1 VHTVQT
7 SRYHPAALVERGYG
21 VETQSSVGHMPRQPT
36 VLATYRYTASA
47 PDNDHDLL
55 QWVMQNDTRES
66 QKFVANCLTG
76 SRRKI
81 LYEQSC
87 LQQTINKLHKVITYS
102 LLRASSK
109 TLVSILQRVIRR
121 DKHPYYVIRIDRPS
135 YCGCAH
141 NVLCKTFRLHDEL

>member
-21 VETQSSVGHMPRQPT
+21 VENNRLWATCLDSLRYLRHIATRLQSLT
-36 VLATYRYTASA
+36 TAMTFFSGSCKR
-47 PDNDHDLL
+47 H
-55 QWVMQNDTRES
+55 TRVT
-66 QKFVANCLTG
+66 KFVANCFTD

-81 LYEQSC
+81 LYQQSC
-87 LQQTINKLHKVITYS
+87 LQQTFNKLHKVITYS
-102 LLRASSK
+102 SLRASSK

-121 DKHPYYVIRIDRPS
+121 DKHPYHVIRIDRPS